1 MDTLTKISIEH
12 KEHFEQARRY
22 VEEQMTNSG
31 SNLNIHN
38 WEYVEC
44 DLDLAEKF
52 INKEALGEEDAYILR
67 YIILFIN
74 YGYIYDYAA
83 PHKAS
88 STKAKEYL
96 NRVGYPSLFVN
107 EVSDG
112 IEAISKDN
120 IDIQN
125 KVLTIAYDIHHSYLG
140 NKSCNKFLKNWWIES
155 NINQNDKLGRYEWL
169 KSKYNEFRDFEFTT
183 DYAQKKLESRR
194 KVNISKIKRK
204 LLDLREDAS
213 LTNNKGALTMFKTAL
228 RNQVDMVNV
237 ADKKAAIM
245 ININAI
251 ILTLLLPLMA
261 SYIIDISRYILPTIT
276 LAITC
281 GVTIIFAT
289 LATKP
294 SKQKGELED
303 EIIKSGSRSLFFFGN
318 FHEMERSDYNRAVRG
333 LIARKNVMESTIINH
348 LFDLG
353 RILGHKYKLLRY
365 TYTAFAIGIAI
376 TLISFAIMIAIPY
389 DF

>member
-1 MDTLTKISIEH
+1 MEALTKINIEH
-12 KEHFEQARRY
+12 SDHFKQASKF
-22 VEEQMTNSG
+22 VEEQMKNSG

-38 WEYVEC
+38 WDYIDC
-44 DLDLAEKF
+44 SLDLAEKF
-52 INKEALGEEDAYILR
+52 IDKENLSEEESYVLR
-67 YIILFIN
+67 YVILFLYSGYVADYKDPFDASGTKAREYLNNIGYPILFIDQVTN
-74 YGYIYDYAA
+74 
-83 PHKAS
+83 H
-88 STKAKEYL
+88 
-96 NRVGYPSLFVN
+96 
-107 EVSDG
+107 
-112 IEAISKDN
+112 IEAIREGV
-120 IDIQN
+120 IDPNNKIQA
-125 KVLTIAYDIHHSYLG
+125 IAYDIHHSYLG
-140 NKSCNKFLKNWWIES
+140 SKGCNKFLKNWWIES
-155 NINQNDKLGRYEWL
+155 NINQKDKLGRYEWL
-169 KSKYNEFRDFEFTT
+169 KAKFNEFRDFEFISK
-183 DYAQKKLESRR
+183 YANNKLETRR
-194 KVNISKIKRK
+194 KVNVSKIKRK

-228 RNQVDMVNV
+228 RNQVDLVNV

-281 GVTIIFAT
+281 GITIIFAT

-294 SKQKGELED
+294 SKQKGELQD
-303 EIIKSGSRSLFFFGN
+303 DTMRSGSKSLFFFGN
-318 FHEMERSDYNRAVRG
+318 FHEMDRADYNSAVRSM
-333 LIARKNVMESTIINH
+333 IARKNVMESTIINH

-353 RILGHKYKLLRY
+353 KILGRKYKLLRY

-376 TLISFAIMIAIPY
+376 TLITFAIMIAIPY